1 MITSPLL
8 SNVRLRAMITPVEH
22 PLNRLIHI
30 TRLVGQF
37 TVRLKLFLKWE
48 LSIGLNLKSNVL
60 CKTIASKVF
69 NSI

>member
-8 SNVRLRAMITPVEH
+8 SNVRLRAMITPVDH
-22 PLNRLIHI
+22 PLSRLIHI
-30 TRLVGQF
+30 TRHVGQF
-37 TVRLKLFLKWE
+37 TVRLKLFLKWK

-60 CKTIASKVF
+60 YKSIASKVF